1 MGNHN
6 ETMRIAVLE
15 SEVMRLNSIINA
27 EPIKPI
33 EWTAERIVKLLLG
46 GDTELDCYAVNID
59 GTLVF
64 PTECSEGYEDH
75 DEPVLSAYTNDDDEE
90 PFMELTMNEFANAV
104 VGETSFK
111 VQSNATGEVFEIRP
125 LTSMKLK

>member
-15 SEVMRLNSIINA
+15 LEVMRLNSIINA

-33 EWTAERIVKLLLG
+33 EWTAERIAKLLLG

-64 PTECSEGYEDH
+64 PTECSEGYEDR
-75 DEPVLSAYTNDDDEE
+75 DEPVISAYNDTDEE
-90 PFMELTMNEFANAV
+90 PFMELTLNELDEAV
-104 VGETSFK
+104 VHEESFT
-111 VQSNATGEVFEIRP
+111 VQSNATGEVFVIYP
-125 LTSMKLK
+125 LTRMKLK